1 MNQQQE
7 VKSLVK
13 QFSDS
18 VVSNKLWKQQDSL
31 LLACSGGLDSV
42 VLASLLKNSGF
53 SFEILHCNFN
63 LRGDES
69 NRDEQFVRSLAAEM
83 NVTIQVKTFETK
95 EQMVIMGKGVQ
106 ETARTLRYR
115 WFEEVV
121 KEKKLFAS
129 EVWVLLAHHK
139 DDQAETIA
147 MNFFRGTGISGL
159 IGMKP
164 KLNHLVRPLLSFSR
178 KELAEYAAALS
189 IKWVEDSSNADD
201 HYTRNLFRL
210 DVLPMIRKVFPEV
223 DANLVGNGKRFSE
236 IYFIYQLHLEKTIQ
250 KLLLKN
256 DVGWKIPVRKLM
268 NMVPLDT
275 IMFEVFSKFGF
286 NVDHCM
292 EIKKLFLAST
302 GKSMQSA
309 SHIVLKNREWLLI
322 TPISEVKNKLV
333 VIAEDSSEIAF
344 GNQTM
349 TMKSVVVENLN
360 HAENHVAFI
369 NKRELTFPLILRPWK
384 EGDYFYPLGMKKKK
398 KVSRFMMDIKLS
410 KFEKDLQWVLESGKK
425 IVWVVGRRIDDRFK
439 ITAKSDDVL
448 MFKY

>member
-18 VVSNKLWKQQDSL
+18 VVSKKLWKQQDSL

-42 VLASLLKNSGF
+42 VLAWLLKNSGF

-63 LRGDES
+63 LRGAES

-83 NVTIQVKTFETK
+83 NVNIQVKSFETK

-106 ETARTLRYR
+106 ETARALRYR

-121 KEKKLFAS
+121 KEKKLLGS

-147 MNFFRGTGISGL
+147 MNFFRGTGIAGL

-164 KLNHLVRPLLSFSR
+164 KLNHLVRPLLSFTR
-178 KELAEYAAALS
+178 KELTEYAAALS

-210 DVLPMIRKVFPEV
+210 EVLPLIRKVFPEV

-236 IYFIYQLHLEKTIQ
+236 INFIYQLHLEKTIQ

-275 IMFEVFSKFGF
+275 IMFEVFSRFGF
-286 NVDHCM
+286 TVEHCM

-333 VIAEDSSEIAF
+333 VIAQEATEIAF
-344 GNQTM
+344 GNRTM
-349 TMKSVVVENLN
+349 IMKQVVVENLN
-360 HAENHVAFI
+360 HAENHVAYI
-369 NKRELTFPLILRPWK
+369 DKHELTFPLILRPWK
-384 EGDYFYPLGMKKKK
+384 DGDYFYPLGMKKKK
-398 KVSRFMMDIKLS
+398 KVSRFMTDIKLS
-410 KFEKDLQWVLESGKK
+410 KFEKDQQWVLESGKK

-439 ITAKSDDVL
+439 ITGKSDAVL
-448 MFKY
+448 MFTY

>member
-18 VVSNKLWKQQDSL
+18 IVSKKLWKQQDSL

-42 VLASLLKNSGF
+42 VLAWLLKNSGF

-63 LRGDES
+63 LRGAES

-83 NVTIQVKTFETK
+83 NVNIQVKSFETK

-106 ETARTLRYR
+106 ETARALRYR

-121 KEKKLFAS
+121 KEKKLLGS

-147 MNFFRGTGISGL
+147 MNFFRGTGIAGL

-164 KLNHLVRPLLSFSR
+164 KLNHLVRPLLSFTR
-178 KELAEYAAALS
+178 KELTEYAAALS

-210 DVLPMIRKVFPEV
+210 EVLPLIRKVFPEV

-236 IYFIYQLHLEKTIQ
+236 INFIYQLHLEKTIQ

-275 IMFEVFSKFGF
+275 IMFEVFSRFGF
-286 NVDHCM
+286 TVEHCM

-333 VIAEDSSEIAF
+333 VIAQEATEIAF
-344 GNQTM
+344 GNRTM
-349 TMKSVVVENLN
+349 IMKQVVVENLN
-360 HAENHVAFI
+360 HAENHVAYI
-369 NKRELTFPLILRPWK
+369 DKHELTFPLILRPWK
-384 EGDYFYPLGMKKKK
+384 DGDYFYPLGMKKKK
-398 KVSRFMMDIKLS
+398 KVSRFMTDIKLS
-410 KFEKDLQWVLESGKK
+410 KFEKDQQWVLESGKK

-439 ITAKSDDVL
+439 ITGKSDAVL
-448 MFKY
+448 MFTY

>member
-7 VKSLVK
+7 VKNLVK

-18 VVSNKLWKQQDSL
+18 VLSKKLWKQQDSL

-42 VLASLLKNSGF
+42 VLAWLLKNSGF

-83 NVTIQVKTFETK
+83 NVNIQVKSFETR
-95 EQMVIMGKGVQ
+95 EQMVNMGKGVQ
-106 ETARTLRYR
+106 ETARILRYR

-121 KEKKLFAS
+121 KEKKLLGS

-210 DVLPMIRKVFPEV
+210 EVLPLIRKVFPEV

-236 IYFIYQLHLEKTIQ
+236 INFIYQLHLEKTIQ

-322 TPISEVKNKLV
+322 TSVSEVKNKLV
-333 VIAEDSSEIAF
+333 VISENATEIAF

-360 HAENHVAFI
+360 LLENHVAYI
-369 NKRELTFPLILRPWK
+369 NKYELTFPLILRPWK

-398 KVSRFMMDIKLS
+398 KISRFMTDIKLS
-410 KFEKDLQWVLESGKK
+410 KFEKDQQWVLESGKK

-439 ITAKSDDVL
+439 IKNKSDAVL
-448 MFKY
+448 MFTC

>member
-7 VKSLVK
+7 VKNLVK

-18 VVSNKLWKQQDSL
+18 VVSKKLWKQQDSL

-42 VLASLLKNSGF
+42 VLAWLLKYSGF

-83 NVTIQVKTFETK
+83 NVNIQVKSFETK

-106 ETARTLRYR
+106 ETARALRYR

-121 KEKKLFAS
+121 KEKKLLGS

-139 DDQAETIA
+139 DDQEETIA

-164 KLNHLVRPLLSFSR
+164 KLNHLVRPLLSFTR

-210 DVLPMIRKVFPEV
+210 EVLPLIRKVFPEV

-236 IYFIYQLHLEKTIQ
+236 INFIYQLHLEKTIQ

-275 IMFEVFSKFGF
+275 IMFEVFSRFGF

-322 TPISEVKNKLV
+322 TPVSEVKNKLV
-333 VIAEDSSEIAF
+333 VISEDATEIDF

-360 HAENHVAFI
+360 LLENHIAYI
-369 NKRELTFPLILRPWK
+369 NKHELTFPLILRPWK

-398 KVSRFMMDIKLS
+398 KISRFMTDIKLS
-410 KFEKDLQWVLESGKK
+410 KFEKDQQWVLESGKK

-439 ITAKSDDVL
+439 IKNKSDAVL
-448 MFKY
+448 MFTC